1 MSNRLVEVKVVD
13 EDVTDDR
20 VTYSWRV
27 NSTKPW
33 YVNSNTKRSAFRLLL
48 NDIYK
53 DKIPMS
59 NISIDR
65 NVLSEFN
72 EYERAHR
79 NQVEQ
84 LQNDQPSDWGTD
96 YLNYIPSSV
105 RYDSDNES

>member
-13 EDVTDDR
+13 EDVTDDK

-27 NSTKPW
+27 DSTKHW
-33 YVNSNTKRSAFRLLL
+33 HVISVEKRSTFKLLL

-65 NVLSEFN
+65 NVLPEFN
-72 EYERAHR
+72 EFERAHR

-84 LQNDQPSDWGTD
+84 LQNDQPTDWSID
-96 YLNYIPSSV
+96 YPNYSLSSII
-105 RYDSDNES
+105 YDSDDGF